1 MGLRRVVPSLL
12 ILAAVAM
19 WPVAALPQ
27 DAPREAAPAPSAW
40 DQMRVR
46 FHGTW
51 RLTVTHAAARQ
62 NVDAAIEQ
70 AVGAM
75 NYFVRGVA
83 RDQLRDNTPLNR
95 RIDLLFEDGER
106 INVRFDDRFSYT
118 TRMGRTTRFTTP
130 EGDDMRVTQRF
141 RGEQLEQVFATD
153 AGTRWNV
160 YTSTGDGQLRVE
172 ATTQGMMMP
181 QPLYFTLEYRRE

>member
-1 MGLRRVVPSLL
+1 MLRRRVVPTFFV
-12 ILAAVAM
+12 LASVALWPAV
-19 WPVAALPQ
+19 ALPQ
-27 DAPREAAPAPSAW
+27 EAAPQPAQQPASEW
-40 DQMRVR
+40 DQMRGR

-51 RLTVTHAAARQ
+51 RLAIPHATARQ

-106 INVRFDDRFSYT
+106 INVRFDERFSYT
-118 TRMGRTTRFTTP
+118 TRMGRTTRFETP
-130 EGDDMRVTQRF
+130 EGDEMRVTQRF
-141 RGEQLEQVFATD
+141 REGMLEQVFATD

-160 YTSTGDGQLRVE
+160 YESTGEGTLRV
-172 ATTQGMMMP
+172 
-181 QPLYFTLEYRRE
+181 R